1 MAVARRL
8 GTEHMDDHHEELRRR
23 DAVADRS
30 IRHGRS
36 GHGAPLPGPK
46 RTRAVARGFLG
57 AIAIALLAVELA
69 VPAAA
74 TLQEPAPSDPVPP
87 AVGIDEPSP
96 APASSVPEPTPT
108 PTPTPTPAP
117 GTPSVTPPP
126 KPTPTPPP
134 TPKPTPAPTQKPTP
148 APTPSPPPVAKPV
161 YRYVL
166 APAVTRA
173 KPGGGAT
180 IHRLARGTKVQLVRA
195 GATWSQIRSGTRT
208 AWIRTDGIAT
218 VRPAALPRNP
228 GSSLVLVNKKYPLV
242 PKAYVPKTVQAGP
255 VRLTRYAANARTT
268 LVRAAARDGV
278 TLRTVSGYRSFTRQ
292 ATIFANYSRL
302 YGTTYAERISA
313 RPGTSEHQTGLAV
326 DFGAANA
333 RCELL
338 ACFAT
343 TREGKW
349 LASNA
354 HKYGFI
360 LRYPKGYESITG
372 YNFEPWHYRY
382 VGAPTARTMK
392 ANKTAT
398 YEQHLYLA
406 PR

>member
-1 MAVARRL
+1 
-8 GTEHMDDHHEELRRR
+8 
-23 DAVADRS
+23 
-30 IRHGRS
+30 
-36 GHGAPLPGPK
+36 
-46 RTRAVARGFLG
+46 
-57 AIAIALLAVELA
+57 
-69 VPAAA
+69 
-74 TLQEPAPSDPVPP
+74 
-87 AVGIDEPSP
+87 
-96 APASSVPEPTPT
+96 VPEPTPT

-148 APTPSPPPVAKPV
+148 APTPSPPPVSKPV

-268 LVRAAARDGV
+268 LVRAAARDQRAPDRAGRRLRGRQRA
-278 TLRTVSGYRSFTRQ
+278 LRT
-292 ATIFANYSRL
+292 ARL
-302 YGTTYAERISA
+302 LRHHA
-313 RPGTSEHQTGLAV
+313 RGQVAGLQRPQIRVHPSVPQGLRV
-326 DFGAANA
+326 DHRLQLRALALPLRGRADGEDHEGQQDRHLRAAPLPRA
-333 RCELL
+333 PLMPR
-338 ACFAT
+338 
-343 TREGKW
+343 
-349 LASNA
+349 A
-354 HKYGFI
+354 H
-360 LRYPKGYESITG
+360 
-372 YNFEPWHYRY
+372 
-382 VGAPTARTMK
+382 
-392 ANKTAT
+392 
-398 YEQHLYLA
+398 
-406 PR
+406 